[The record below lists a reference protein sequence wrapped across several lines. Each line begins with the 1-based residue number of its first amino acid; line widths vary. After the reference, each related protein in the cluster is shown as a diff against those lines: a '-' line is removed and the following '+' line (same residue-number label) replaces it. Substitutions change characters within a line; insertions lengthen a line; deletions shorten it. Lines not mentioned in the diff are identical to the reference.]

1 MSSSVWGKLAL
12 LGIGYL
18 ITGGFIWLHFHSTPE
33 FYQDLEAIRI
43 GVFLLLVPILC
54 KYLIQLFALPI
65 YSFRQRRINQQ
76 ARHAKPKGV
85 SVLIPAFNEATGII
99 GTIESVVNN
108 NYPNLEII
116 VVNDGSTDQTH
127 DLVQA
132 YLNKFS
138 TRYFVKN
145 QSKPSIKYLPL
156 TNGGKARALN
166 KALKLASKD
175 IVMTIDGDCL
185 MAPDAIKNT
194 VKQFHCP
201 KVGAVAGNVVIAN
214 KRKIIGLVQQL
225 EYLCGFFLRR
235 ADSVF
240 NSVFII
246 GGAAAS
252 YRRDVLTKLGGFDT
266 DIITEDIE
274 ISLRILSLGYKTR
287 YAADAITYTEAPSDY
302 KGWCNQRLRW
312 KFGRFQ
318 TLLRY
323 RDMFFSSHKKHHKYL
338 TFITLPIAIY
348 GEFILLCEWLLVTLF
363 LGYSVYS
370 GNYAPLM
377 LLIALMTTMT
387 YIQLICDH
395 KPKHHLNL
403 WLFAPIAWILFYLVD
418 IIEFQALIRSLKRLA
433 LGRSLQW
440 QSWVREGIKN

>member
-12 LGIGYL
+12 LCIGYL
-18 ITGGFIWLHFHSTPE
+18 ITGSVVWLYLHSSPQ
-33 FYQDLEAIRI
+33 FYADLEAIRI
-43 GVFLLLVPILC
+43 AIFLLLIPILI

-65 YSFRQRRINQQ
+65 YSFRQRRINFQ
-76 ARHAKPKGV
+76 AQTTEPKSV
-85 SVLIPAFNEATGII
+85 TVLIPAFNEATGII

-108 NYPNLEII
+108 NYPILEI
-116 VVNDGSTDQTH
+116 VVINDGSTDQT
-127 DLVQA
+127 DELVKD
-132 YLNKFS
+132 YLQKFS
-138 TRYFVKN
+138 SRYFLKN
-145 QSKPSIKYLPL
+145 QFKPEIKYLCL
-156 TNGGKARALN
+156 ENGGKAKALN
-166 KALKLASKD
+166 KGLKLATND

-185 MAPDAIKNT
+185 MASDAIINT
-194 VKQFHCP
+194 VKQFNCA

-214 KRKIIGLVQQL
+214 KQKIIGLVQQL

-274 ISLRILSLGYKTR
+274 ISLRILSMGYKTR

-323 RDMFFSSHKKHHKYL
+323 RDMFFSSSKKHRSYL
-338 TFITLPIAIY
+338 TFITLPIAVY
-348 GEFILLCEWLLVTLF
+348 GEFILLCEFLLVTLF
-363 LGYSVYS
+363 FGYSFYS

-387 YIQLICDH
+387 YVQLLSDH

-403 WLFAPIAWILFYLVD
+403 WFFAPIAWILFYLVD
-418 IIEFQALIRSLKRLA
+418 VIEFQALIRSLKRLA
-433 LGRSLQW
+433 LGRTLQW
-440 QSWVREGIKN
+440 QRWVREGIND

>member
-1 MSSSVWGKLAL
+1 MASSIWGKLAL
-12 LGIGYL
+12 LCFGYL
-18 ITGGFIWLHFHSTPE
+18 ITGGLVWLHVHSNPQ
-33 FYQDLEAIRI
+33 FYADLESARI
-43 GVFLLLVPILC
+43 VVFLLLLPILS
-54 KYLIQLFALPI
+54 KYLIQLFALPL
-65 YSFRQRRINQQ
+65 YSFRQSRINKQ
-76 ARHAKPKGV
+76 ARTAPVKGV
-85 SVLIPAFNEATGII
+85 SVLVPAYNEATGII

-108 NYPNLEII
+108 NYPDLEII
-116 VVNDGSTDQTH
+116 VINDGSTDQT
-127 DLVQA
+127 DALIRA

-138 TRYFVKN
+138 SRYFVRG
-145 QSKPSIKYLPL
+145 QHKPTIKYLPL
-156 TNGGKARALN
+156 QNGGKARALN
-166 KALKLASKD
+166 KGLALASKD

-185 MAPDAIKNT
+185 MAADTIKNT
-194 VKQFHCP
+194 VKQFQCD
-201 KVGAVAGNVVIAN
+201 KVGAVAGNVVIGN
-214 KRKIIGLVQQL
+214 KRKIIGIVQQL

-323 RDMFFSSHKKHHKYL
+323 KDMFFSRHKKHHKYL
-338 TFITLPIAIY
+338 TFVTLPIAVY
-348 GEFILLCEWLLVTLF
+348 GELILLLEAF
-363 LGYSVYS
+363 LIVAFFGYSVFS

-377 LLIALMTTMT
+377 LLIGLMTTMT
-387 YIQLICDH
+387 YIQLLSDH
-395 KPKHHLNL
+395 NPKHHLNL
-403 WLFAPIAWILFYLVD
+403 WLFAPMAWILFYIVD
-418 IIEFQALIRSLKRLA
+418 VIEFQALVRSLKRLA
-433 LGRSLQW
+433 LGHSLQW
-440 QSWVREGIKN
+440 QRWVREGINN

>member
-12 LGIGYL
+12 LCIGYL
-18 ITGGFIWLHFHSTPE
+18 ITGSIIWLYFHSTPQ
-33 FYQDLEAIRI
+33 FYADLEAIRI
-43 GVFLLLVPILC
+43 GIFLLLAPILS

-65 YSFRQRRINQQ
+65 YSFRQRRINRK
-76 ARHAKPKGV
+76 ARNIKPKSV
-85 SVLIPAFNEATGII
+85 SVLIPAYNEATGII

-108 NYPNLEII
+108 QYPDLEII
-116 VVNDGSTDQTH
+116 VINDGSSDETH
-127 DLVQA
+127 DLVQD
-132 YLNKFS
+132 YLKKFS
-138 TRYFVKN
+138 SRYFPKN
-145 QSKPSIKYLPL
+145 RFKPDIKYLYL
-156 TNGGKARALN
+156 KNGGKATALN
-166 KALKLASKD
+166 KGLKLATKD

-185 MAPDAIKNT
+185 MANDAIKNT
-194 VKQFHCP
+194 VKQFQSS

-214 KRKIIGLVQQL
+214 KQKIIGLVQQL

-323 RDMFFSSHKKHHKYL
+323 RDLFFSSHKKHNKYL

-348 GEFILLCEWLLVTLF
+348 GEFILLCELLLVTLF
-363 LGYSVYS
+363 LGYSFYS
-370 GNYAPLM
+370 GNYAPLV

-387 YIQLICDH
+387 YIQLLCDH

-418 IIEFQALIRSLKRLA
+418 IIEFQALFRSLKRLI
-433 LGRSLQW
+433 LGRTLQW
-440 QSWVREGIKN
+440 QRWVREGINN